1 MRILVKSKLLST
13 LIVAFF
19 LLSACAKAGTP
30 SPTGTAEEKPV
41 GTEAVAEVQPETDE
55 CVACHTDK
63 ERLIDTAA
71 PEVDAEGESKG
82 VG

>member
-1 MRILVKSKLLST
+1 MKSKLLST
-13 LIVAFF
+13 LIVVFF
-19 LLSACAKAGTP
+19 LLSACAPAEPP
-30 SPTGTAEEKPV
+30 SPTAAAEEKPV

-71 PEVDAEGESKG
+71 PEVDTEGESKG

>member
-1 MRILVKSKLLST
+1 MKSKFPSI
-13 LIVAFF
+13 LIVVFF

-30 SPTGTAEEKPV
+30 SPTAAAEEKPV
-41 GTEAVAEVQPETDE
+41 ETEAVAEVQPEADE

-63 ERLIDTAA
+63 QRLIDTAK
-71 PEVDAEGESKG
+71 PVVEAEGESKG